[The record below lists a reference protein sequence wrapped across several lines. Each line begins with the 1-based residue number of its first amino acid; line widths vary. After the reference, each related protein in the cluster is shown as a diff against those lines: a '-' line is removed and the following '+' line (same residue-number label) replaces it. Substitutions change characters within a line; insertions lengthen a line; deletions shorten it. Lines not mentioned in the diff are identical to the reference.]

1 MPMDIV
7 RRKEWN
13 TLPAGEETG
22 TCTIFLYIGMNICQW
37 KERDMFT

>member
-13 TLPAGEETG
+13 TSPVGEETE
-22 TCTIFLYIGMNICQW
+22 TYTVFQYIGMNICQW
-37 KERDMFT
+37 KGRDMFT